1 MTNWLSD
8 LDWSSMYNTWLIS
21 NVNPHPVLNPRFV
34 VNREFIVNP
43 QFVVNGE
50 FIIIPQFFV
59 NPQFDVNG
67 EFQPLIHRQ
76 SRIHR
81 QRRIY
86 RQTWICP
93 QFSIHRESPIHQF
106 VVNQRTSPNGCLS
119 WDWRRIGNWRWF
131 LTSATTELNIKDLNL
146 LSLYLC
152 VPHGWPVMTLW
163 MNILWCHRTT
173 YLVLMY
179 NVILDILIIELGDIL
194 VVALVIMSCSIFVVA
209 SSSLR

>member
-1 MTNWLSD
+1 MANWSSD
-8 LDWSSMYNTWLIS
+8 LDWWSIIVLSHHCRCFHMVILSNSCFSCCSVPGCYVAASSRMVTPLHIAPQEHLRSIGSQFLPSMYNTWLIS
-21 NVNPHPVLNPRFV
+21 NMNPHPVLNPRFV

-119 WDWRRIGNWRWF
+119 RGVDV
-131 LTSATTELNIKDLNL
+131 S
-146 LSLYLC
+146 SS
-152 VPHGWPVMTLW
+152 
-163 MNILWCHRTT
+163 WCHFRP
-173 YLVLMY
+173 
-179 NVILDILIIELGDIL
+179 
-194 VVALVIMSCSIFVVA
+194 
-209 SSSLR
+209 SS

>member
-93 QFSIHRESPIHQF
+93 QFSIHRESQF
-106 VVNQRTSPNGCLS
+106 INLSSTNVLLQTAVCLV
-119 WDWRRIGNWRWF
+119 
-131 LTSATTELNIKDLNL
+131 A
-146 LSLYLC
+146 
-152 VPHGWPVMTLW
+152 
-163 MNILWCHRTT
+163 
-173 YLVLMY
+173 LMY
-179 NVILDILIIELGDIL
+179 PRRGVILGHHRSGLLRLSAVHNAHQSELDD
-194 VVALVIMSCSIFVVA
+194 
-209 SSSLR
+209 